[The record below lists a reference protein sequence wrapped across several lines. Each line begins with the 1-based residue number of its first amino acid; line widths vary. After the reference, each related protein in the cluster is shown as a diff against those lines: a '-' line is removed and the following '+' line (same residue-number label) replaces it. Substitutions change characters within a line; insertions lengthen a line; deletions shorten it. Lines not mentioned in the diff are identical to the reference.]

1 MNHVVISS
9 FENVETGDMQSQ
21 GEAINLFDSET
32 SARAHFVQRSSLLD
46 ASVKVAQSVDP
57 DAHFITWLLI
67 LRMPLDV
74 NDLDEALEDLEL
86 VLEETEEVDDP
97 FGELVVAY
105 QGFQHGPAGK
115 IDYAQV
121 EALKGLEAW
130 LT

>member
-9 FENVETGDMQSQ
+9 FENVETGDMQLQ
-21 GEAINLFDSET
+21 GEAINLFDSEE

-57 DAHFITWLLI
+57 DANFITWLLI

-86 VLEETEEVDDP
+86 VLEETEEIDDP

-105 QGFQHGPAGK
+105 AGFQHGAEGRIEYPQIA
-115 IDYAQV
+115 
-121 EALKGLEAW
+121 ALKGLEAW

>member
-21 GEAINLFDSET
+21 GEAINLFDSEA
-32 SARAHFVQRSSLLD
+32 SARAHFAKRSSLLD

-57 DAHFITWLLI
+57 DANFITWLLI
-67 LRMPLDV
+67 LHMPLDV
-74 NDLDEALEDLEL
+74 TDVDEALEDLEL

-105 QGFQHGPAGK
+105 EGFRHNREDK
-115 IDYAQV
+115 TEYAQTV
-121 EALKGLEAW
+121 ALKELEAW

>member
-1 MNHVVISS
+1 MNHVVISG

-21 GEAINLFDSET
+21 GESITLFDSEA
-32 SARAHFVQRSSLLD
+32 SARAHFARRSSQLD
-46 ASVKVAQSVDP
+46 SAVKTAQSVTP
-57 DAHFITWLLI
+57 DASFITWLLI

-97 FGELVVAY
+97 FGEFVVAY
-105 QGFQHGPAGK
+105 EGFRHDANGK
-115 IDYAQV
+115 SEFAQTA
-121 EALKGLEAW
+121 ALKELEAW